1 MENLCDL
8 PERQTAFKQTE
19 VGGCMR
25 GRGSVIL
32 EADER
37 LEVHYEV
44 NEQRRHLP
52 TGSGTWLASVKS
64 YVGTINPVPS
74 ASPKPYTLELSNGQ
88 RIRFRS
94 DGTTVTFSGELFSGD
109 ES

>member
-1 MENLCDL
+1 
-8 PERQTAFKQTE
+8 
-19 VGGCMR
+19 MR

-32 EADER
+32 EEDER
-37 LEVHYEV
+37 LEVDYEV

-52 TGSGTWLASVKS
+52 TGSSTWLATMKS
-64 YVGTINPVPS
+64 YAGTIKPVPS
-74 ASPKPYTLELSNGQ
+74 TSPKPYTLELSNGQ

-109 ES
+109 EP

>member
-1 MENLCDL
+1 
-8 PERQTAFKQTE
+8 
-19 VGGCMR
+19 MR
-25 GRGSVIL
+25 GRGSVL
-32 EADER
+32 READEHS
-37 LEVHYEV
+37 EVDYEV

-64 YVGTINPVPS
+64 YAGTIHPVPS